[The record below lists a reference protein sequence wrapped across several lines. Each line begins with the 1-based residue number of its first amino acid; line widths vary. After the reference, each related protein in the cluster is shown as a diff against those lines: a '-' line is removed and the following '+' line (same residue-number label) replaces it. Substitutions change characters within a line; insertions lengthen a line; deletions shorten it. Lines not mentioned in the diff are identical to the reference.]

1 MMHEV
6 FCMHAGLRDTCLSAW
21 SQVGILL
28 HHSGHWLSFSS
39 HLSPF
44 SSCTHHSPSERERVG
59 AGLSRTW
66 RSLPWLLILSDF
78 SSADKPAPS
87 TELLW
92 TLGLH
97 YLPLVLNQRLLFRVC
112 RWQLAALSCDQ
123 AASCKHFTLSSPPYS
138 SSWGPLGVEP
148 CVKWFSQR
156 QEKSPREV
164 PKNLGTDG
172 HPCSPS
178 LDGHGI
184 GVDCRVVGTNLY
196 SLLPRLSPGS
206 PCD

>member
-28 HHSGHWLSFSS
+28 CHSGHWLSFSS
-39 HLSPF
+39 HLSPL

-59 AGLSRTW
+59 TGLSRTW

-123 AASCKHFTLSSPPYS
+123 AASCRHFTLRSQPHS

-156 QEKSPREV
+156 QKRRHL
-164 PKNLGTDG
+164 KRYRRTLGQTA
-172 HPCSPS
+172 SPS
-178 LDGHGI
+178 LGGHGI
-184 GVDCRVVGTNLY
+184 GVDCRVMGANLY
-196 SLLPRLSPGS
+196 SLLSRLSPGS